1 MSSYATP
8 VVSPSKASYFFP
20 VVDVSSKMLTSPAAV
35 SVTLPRAWTSP
46 STIMSLPAVIN
57 TFASVSAGSL
67 PAATFALSQTNTS
80 PAAPAVMDLVAMTF
94 AFSVTQMSPA
104 VALRVI
110 VLSAATMP
118 LSEILMSLLAVPVRS
133 PPAATFALLATRMSP
148 AVAVASILPEAAT
161 TPMFWTLTLFAARS
175 VICLSPLNV
184 FSSTTVPAITVAGA
198 AASLFTTMSP
208 F

>member
-1 MSSYATP
+1 
-8 VVSPSKASYFFP
+8 
-20 VVDVSSKMLTSPAAV
+20 
-35 SVTLPRAWTSP
+35 
-46 STIMSLPAVIN
+46 
-57 TFASVSAGSL
+57 
-67 PAATFALSQTNTS
+67 
-80 PAAPAVMDLVAMTF
+80 MDLAAMTF
-94 AFSVTQMSPA
+94 AFWLAVMSPVVA
-104 VALRVI
+104 VRDI
-110 VLSAATMP
+110 VLPAATMP
-118 LSEILMSLLAVPVRS
+118 LSEIVMSLLAVPVRS